1 MSRRMPR
8 LNEQLKREITEI
20 VRFEVN
26 DPRVGFVTITGVEAT
41 PDLME
46 AKVHVSIMGEEE
58 EEEESLEGLR
68 AAAPFIRTALAQR
81 LSIRRIPELV
91 FQPDRSLAHAQRIE
105 RLLSE
110 VSPPADGEG
119 GEDAEASG
127 PDEESRASD
136 GE

>member
-58 EEEESLEGLR
+58 EEKESLEGLR
-68 AAAPFIRTALAQR
+68 AAASFIRTALAQR

-91 FQPDRSLAHAQRIE
+91 FEPDRSLAHAQRIE

-110 VSPPADGEG
+110 VSPPADA
-119 GEDAEASG
+119 EDAES
-127 PDEESRASD
+127 SVSD
-136 GE
+136 GESRESDRE

>member
-1 MSRRMPR
+1 MPR

-58 EEEESLEGLR
+58 EENESLEGLR
-68 AAAPFIRTALAQR
+68 AAASFIRTALAQR

-91 FQPDRSLAHAQRIE
+91 FEPDRSLAHAQRIE

-110 VSPPADGEG
+110 VSPPADV
-119 GEDAEASG
+119 EDAEDAEDADASG
-127 PDEESRASD
+127 SAEDSRESD

>member
-58 EEEESLEGLR
+58 AEEESLEGLR

-91 FQPDRSLAHAQRIE
+91 FEPDRSLAHAQRIE

-110 VSPPADGEG
+110 VSPPAEA
-119 GEDAEASG
+119 EDADSSG
-127 PDEESRASD
+127 SD
-136 GE
+136 GESRESDGE